1 MSEESQHI
9 QEELQD
15 ITHQWAGMDQM
26 MSCPDSL
33 KVVLL
38 RGEQTFQIFLQTFQL
53 GVSWSKDE
61 IEGQTPA
68 SQEL

>member
-1 MSEESQHI
+1 MSDESQHI

-15 ITHQWAGMDQM
+15 ITDQWAGMDQM
-26 MSCPDSL
+26 MSRPDSL

-38 RGEQTFQIFLQTFQL
+38 REEQTFQIFLQTFHL

>member
-33 KVVLL
+33 NVVLL

-53 GVSWSKDE
+53 GLSWSKDE